1 MKVLKNLAVV
11 SLVFLWTLVFAFVVN
26 AKGWESDNGYDW
38 YYKDEYGTNLVA
50 TIKSSNGK
58 KYYLGDDG
66 KMVRDYLLEDDNIY
80 YFDENGEMVFNTWV
94 AVDPYQV
101 SDPIL
106 NGPTVYLY
114 YFGANGRA
122 YKAKDSDIVKKVI
135 DGKKYL
141 FDSSGRMLSG
151 WINESGEM
159 WNYVDYDTDPFDG
172 FIYYA
177 GDETDGVLREGW
189 VVCDEGSMDD
199 KYYERE
205 HIWLYFSPITHKK
218 VYAEN
223 GEDYYERTI
232 NGRNYAFDEKGVML
246 MGWEVQAATRWYAD
260 EYDENKDR
268 VGSLVKKRW
277 SNVVPSKEL
286 SDEDFENDTYRW
298 FYSETNGEIAKN
310 KMRKINGYYYA
321 FDKKGRMKD
330 GLVILQQGTFEF
342 VDKIDLE
349 ATEGKDFMITRKYQ
363 SKEDTVTRTF
373 DYTKQ
378 VLYYFNIDDTIDLFG
393 SRKIGTVTVPFAD
406 KDYVFCTD
414 NLGAIR
420 TVKNKKY
427 YQEGF
432 LLQADPILTYG
443 IVLDGF
449 MDTSTGDT
457 PTREPQY
464 RGGASETAVAGNE
477 YYVSQKPSS
486 YTVEW
491 PHFIAVDKNGKKV
504 AKKASAKRDKDDNYW
519 IFGDNGTFKKVVT
532 VPVKHVAGN
541 WYYKSDRYN
550 AKTFRTKTTW
560 IPFGEEDAQ
569 GKTVKLERGE
579 GDYELYLLDQYAVNF
594 NWVD

>member
-1 MKVLKNLAVV
+1 MKLLKNIALVAF
-11 SLVFLWTLVFAFVVN
+11 VFLWTVLFAFTIN
-26 AKGWESDNGYDW
+26 AKGWEQEGYDW
-38 YYKDEYGTNLVA
+38 YYKDENEMPIVA

-80 YFDENGEMVFNTWV
+80 YFDENGEMVVNTWV

-114 YFGANGRA
+114 YFGPNGKA
-122 YKAKDSDIVKKVI
+122 FKAKEDIVKKVI

-141 FDSSGRMLSG
+141 FDSQGRMLSG
-151 WINESGEM
+151 WINSSGEM

-189 VVCDEGSMDD
+189 VSFDDGSTDD

-205 HIWLYFSPITHKK
+205 HIWLYFSPLTNIKI
-218 VYAEN
+218 YAED
-223 GEDYYERTI
+223 GKDYHEKKI
-232 NGRNYAFDEKGVML
+232 NGRDYAFDDKGVML
-246 MGWEVQAATRWYAD
+246 IGWEVQAATRWYAD
-260 EYDENKDR
+260 EYDENPDR

-286 SDEDFENDTYRW
+286 SDEDYENDTYRW
-298 FYSETNGEIAKN
+298 FYSEANGEIAKN

-330 GLVILQQGTFEF
+330 GLVILKQGTHEF

-373 DYTKQ
+373 DHTKN
-378 VLYYFNIDDTIDLFG
+378 VLYYFNIDDTVDLFG
-393 SRKIGTVTVPFAD
+393 TRKTGMVSIPFAD
-406 KDYVFCTD
+406 KDYQFNTD
-414 NLGAIR
+414 NLGALNTI
-420 TVKNKKY
+420 KNKRY

-432 LLQADPILTYG
+432 LLAADPILTYG
-443 IVLDGF
+443 IVLDGY
-449 MDTSTGDT
+449 MDTSTGNAA
-457 PTREPQY
+457 TREALY
-464 RGGASETAVAGNE
+464 RGGPSETAVAGNE

-491 PHFIAVDKNGKKV
+491 PHFIAVDKNGKKISKKCT
-504 AKKASAKRDKDDNYW
+504 AKKDKDDNYW
-519 IFGDNGTFKKVVT
+519 VIGENGTFKKVVS
-532 VPVKHVAGN
+532 VPVKYRAGS
-541 WYYKSDRYN
+541 WYFKSDRYN
-550 AKTFRTKTTW
+550 AKSFKTAPAW
-560 IPFGEEDAQ
+560 IPFGEEDAA
-569 GKTVKLERGE
+569 GKTVQLERGE